1 MRQGAARWQRLGR
14 MSSLILFLSKIF
26 QIVAQIDKAHKEQQ
40 QLGTN
45 CRLLSLNLTSFMMI
59 MTHVGVRRSV
69 RRCVSR
75 CVRVCVGVC
84 LPVSVSSCRWGLGS
98 VLFSI
103 WLRNAVGCLG
113 LRCLHKNSL
122 HLVFTPPPPPPGLL
136 QIESL
141 HLHGDHLIPWH
152 KCALCLRLS
161 LSYPLWKSVL
171 MFVRHN

>member
-59 MTHVGVRRSV
+59 MTHVGVCRSV
-69 RRCVSR
+69 RVCL
-75 CVRVCVGVC
+75 CVGVC

-122 HLVFTPPPPPPGLL
+122 HLVFTPPPPCAPPADWEASPSWGSSHPRASARCR
-136 QIESL
+136 I
-141 HLHGDHLIPWH
+141 
-152 KCALCLRLS
+152 LCGNLC
-161 LSYPLWKSVL
+161 
-171 MFVRHN
+171 

>member
-1 MRQGAARWQRLGR
+1 

-26 QIVAQIDKAHKEQQ
+26 QIVAQIDKAHKEQQQQEEQQ

-59 MTHVGVRRSV
+59 MTHVGVCRSV
-69 RRCVSR
+69 R
-75 CVRVCVGVC
+75 VRVCVGVC

-122 HLVFTPPPPPPGLL
+122 HLVFTPAPPGPPPA
-136 QIESL
+136 
-141 HLHGDHLIPWH
+141 D
-152 KCALCLRLS
+152 
-161 LSYPLWKSVL
+161 
-171 MFVRHN
+171 

>member
-40 QLGTN
+40 QQQQQLGTN

-59 MTHVGVRRSV
+59 MTHVGVCRSV
-69 RRCVSR
+69 R
-75 CVRVCVGVC
+75 VRVCVGVC

-122 HLVFTPPPPPPGLL
+122 HLVFTPPSYPALDWR
-136 QIESL
+136 L
-141 HLHGDHLIPWH
+141 HLHGDHPIPEH
-152 KCALCLRLS
+152 KCA